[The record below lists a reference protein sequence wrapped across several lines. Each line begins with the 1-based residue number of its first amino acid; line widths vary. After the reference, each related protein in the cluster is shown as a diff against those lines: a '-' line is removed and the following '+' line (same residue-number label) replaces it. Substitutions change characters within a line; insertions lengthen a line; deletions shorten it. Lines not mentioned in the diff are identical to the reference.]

1 VQAILALIIIYI
13 YTIFGF
19 LFFRDK
25 FVQDDVFICESM
37 LMCFV
42 NVVNYGCGSPL
53 PHIDMCARPR
63 SSQPD
68 L

>member
-1 VQAILALIIIYI
+1 LALIIIYI

-53 PHIDMCARPR
+53 PPTSTCAPARAVRTDP
-63 SSQPD
+63 
-68 L
+68 